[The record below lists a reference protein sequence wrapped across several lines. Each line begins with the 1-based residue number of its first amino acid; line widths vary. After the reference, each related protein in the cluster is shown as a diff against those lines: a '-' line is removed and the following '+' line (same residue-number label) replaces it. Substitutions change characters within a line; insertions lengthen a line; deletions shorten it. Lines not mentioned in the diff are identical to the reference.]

1 MRILTR
7 DQIRRIDRQSTDEFN
22 VPGLLLMEN
31 AGMRVVEAME
41 VRIEDL
47 DECAIV
53 ILSGK
58 GQNGGDGVVV
68 ARQLIQRGIVPE
80 TFLFARVEEV
90 TGDAR
95 ANLDI
100 LIAIGHSPTVVGDQ
114 QDWDRVREVLDS
126 ADVVVDALLGTGVSR
141 PVEGLLGDVIQSVNE
156 AASAAWIVSVDV
168 PSGARADSSD
178 IDGPVVEADLTV
190 TLTSLKHC
198 LVFEPAG
205 SMAGEVVVA
214 DIGNPHELT
223 DSVEPR
229 IELIDH
235 ETFPEVWSYREDE
248 SQKGDYGKILV
259 VGGSEGKA
267 GAPALSAQSALRA
280 GAGLVT
286 AAVPSTILPTVAG
299 FMPEVMTAALP
310 ASPEGGAVTRLLAGM
325 TVVAAG
331 PGLGT
336 SEAASRL
343 ARELVRTATV
353 PLILDADGI
362 NAFASDSG
370 SLRNRNS
377 DAPLVLTPHPGE
389 MARLA
394 GLQISSILRDRLN
407 VARRFSQELDVYIV
421 LKGYRTVVA
430 CPDGTAFV
438 NPTGNA
444 AMATA
449 GSGDVLTGILAGIAG
464 QPHLGSF
471 TERLCLAV
479 YLHGLA
485 GDLGAA
491 EIGEEAFVASDIL
504 RYLPEA
510 WKSLRGIRSGTEW
523 RRRFFPVPNRTRS
536 STGRRLPAH

>member
-7 DQIRRIDRQSTDEFN
+7 DQIRQIDRQSTEEFK

-41 VRIEDL
+41 ARVEDL
-47 DECAIV
+47 DECTIV
-53 ILSGK
+53 IVCGK
-58 GQNGGDGVVV
+58 GQNGGDGFVV

-80 TFLFARVEEV
+80 VLLFAGVGDV

-95 ANLDI
+95 TNLDI
-100 LIAIGHSPTVVGDQ
+100 LAAIGHPPTVVEDREG
-114 QDWDRVREVLDS
+114 WDRVRGVLDS
-126 ADVVVDALLGTGVSR
+126 AVVVVDALLGTGVSR
-141 PVEGLLGDVIQSVNE
+141 PVEGLLGEVIQAVNE
-156 AASAAWIVSVDV
+156 SAFTAWIVSVDV
-168 PSGARADSSD
+168 PSGCRADRSD
-178 IDGPVVEADLTV
+178 VDGPVVDADLTV
-190 TLTSLKHC
+190 TFTALKHC

-205 SMAGEVVVA
+205 ALAGEVVVA

-229 IELIDH
+229 LELIDH
-235 ETFPEVWSYREDE
+235 EAFPEAWSARENE

-259 VGGSEGKA
+259 IGGSEGKA

-280 GAGLVT
+280 GGGLVT

-310 ASPEGGAVTRLLAGM
+310 ASPEGGAVIRLLEGM

-336 SEAASRL
+336 SEAAFRL
-343 ARELVRTATV
+343 ARELVQTASV

-362 NAFASDSG
+362 NAFAADAA

-377 DAPLVLTPHPGE
+377 DTPLVLTPHPGE

-394 GLQISSILRDRLN
+394 GLEISSVLRHRLD

-430 CPDGTAFV
+430 CPDGSAFV
-438 NPTGNA
+438 NPTGSA

-479 YLHGLA
+479 YLHGYA

-510 WKSLRGIRSGTEW
+510 WKSLRGI
-523 RRRFFPVPNRTRS
+523 
-536 STGRRLPAH
+536 